1 MLKHIRLAFR
11 EMQKDHVDQLG
22 AAIAFFASFSLAPLL
37 IIATSIAGFVLGED
51 VVRQRVF
58 MEIDRALGPEVMAYV
73 ERVIANSFQ
82 PQNNLFAV
90 ISGVVILLFIS
101 IGLFNQLQTAMD
113 RIFRVPDK
121 KEEKEWIVL
130 LRDNFLSFIMVVGT
144 GFLLFATVLADTIIS
159 FVGDYVNEVIPFNIG
174 TVFFLD
180 SLLSFLLTV
189 FVFAVFYRVL
199 PTKKIEWQYIFPG
212 ALFTAILFEIG
223 KFVMTLFFA
232 MSRIASIYGVAG
244 SLVILLFFL
253 FFSAQIFLFG
263 AEFIK
268 VLAGIDPDKRSR
280 WFYFKK
286 FLGIS

>member
-1 MLKHIRLAFR
+1 MFQHLRLAFE

-37 IIATSIAGFVLGED
+37 IIATSIAGFILGED
-51 VVRQRVF
+51 VVRERVF
-58 MEIDRALGPEVMAYV
+58 LEIDKALGPEVLGYV
-73 ERVIANSFQ
+73 ERVIENSFQ

-113 RIFRVPDK
+113 QIFKAPPK
-121 KEEKEWIVL
+121 KEKRWLIF
-130 LRDNFLSFIMVVGT
+130 LRDNLVSFILVLST
-144 GFLLFATVLADTIIS
+144 GLLLFATVLADTVLS
-159 FVGDYVNEVIPFNIG
+159 FVGGYVNEVIPLNIG
-174 TVFFLD
+174 TAFFLD
-180 SLLSFLLTV
+180 SLLSFVLTV
-189 FVFAVFYRVL
+189 CVFALFYRVL
-199 PTKKIEWQYIFPG
+199 PTIKIEWRHILPG

-223 KFVMTLFFA
+223 KYVMTLFFG
-232 MSRIASIYGVAG
+232 MSRIATIYGVAG
-244 SLVILLFFL
+244 SLVLLLFFL

-268 VLAGIDPDKRSR
+268 VIAGIDPEQKSR

-286 FLGIS
+286 FIGIP